1 MTTGQIH
8 PLQQYPSGH
17 VAFQGHVVWWCSGK
31 VFCERGFV
39 LENRGCVAIDR
50 RHHLGHDDPVRIPR
64 PEEHQ
69 FVGERGTAD
78 ERDVGIDHGGVK
90 IAGFLD
96 ELRGSPGTRTF
107 ARTTTRSMHFLSSA
121 RCSTSW
127 CRQRSPTSFASRS
140 CQETMCRRTSW
151 SATTAAIRGRPHER
165 QRRPA
170 LRHHRRRRRLVP
182 ASPASAASRLI
193 HIADELNIAV
203 TVRYCVEYAQA

>member
-1 MTTGQIH
+1 MIWG
-8 PLQQYPSGH
+8 
-17 VAFQGHVVWWCSGK
+17 
-31 VFCERGFV
+31 
-39 LENRGCVAIDR
+39 R
-50 RHHLGHDDPVRIPR
+50 RRSAARRAGRLTSLGPPARRAPPGLFYAWR
-64 PEEHQ
+64 RWE
-69 FVGERGTAD
+69 
-78 ERDVGIDHGGVK
+78 
-90 IAGFLD
+90 
-96 ELRGSPGTRTF
+96 GTRTF

-203 TVRYCVEYAQA
+203 TVRYCVEYAQALCLKKGLPYCLGIIMGARNKLLCQEPFLPLCL